1 MKKFSLKPGLVTG
14 MLIMIL
20 SVLFNACRKNVVEKR
35 EIPTAYLPATPEDQ
49 ITVQKIKK
57 IESILEV
64 IYGDPEVR
72 KEVSAILKA
81 KPYYEEAV
89 LVSDLL
95 YPERSKI
102 YSLNRIKQLNV
113 KTGVFASRFKE
124 EFQRQYPV
132 TDAVTA
138 REAQDPDYY
147 QVNGVT
153 IYWPYS
159 EDFDPRT
166 SDDKFTLVAA
176 DRDADAGPGRK
187 PVGGTPARPI
197 YSDVNVDD
205 DYAAVYPTHIVG
217 VIDKWM
223 ILLDIDSVP
232 PPPPPPPGPQIRRV
246 YHGWSRLTRQL
257 DALISFT
264 GNGGGSEMKVCRI
277 SGYLQFADQQV
288 TNFAGDQMFIYYSR
302 ADIRKKRWKRV
313 MGMWDPDWK
322 EANLQQVYAAY
333 EEDTKGTKNFKG
345 SLSTTVRLPDSLGTA
360 TGTIGFDINVV
371 TQDDLVKQTMMDRY
385 SYFRDALNDQGWGFQ
400 PDPNDFLP
408 PNVDWPRYD
417 VGTIWGFTWPYKIY

>member
-1 MKKFSLKPGLVTG
+1 MNPGLVTG
-14 MLIMIL
+14 ILMMVL
-20 SVLFNACRKNVVEKR
+20 SVFFNACRKNVVEKR
-35 EIPTAYLPATPEDQ
+35 PETPTAYLPASPDEQ
-49 ITVQKIKK
+49 KVVEKIKQ
-57 IESILEV
+57 IESVLEV
-64 IYGDPEVR
+64 IYGDPDVR
-72 KEVSAILKA
+72 KEVIAAIKA
-81 KPYYEEAV
+81 KPYKDEAV

-95 YPERSKI
+95 YPEKSKL
-102 YSLNRIKQLNV
+102 YTLERFRQLNV
-113 KTGVFASRFKE
+113 KTGVFSAKFKE
-124 EFQRQYPV
+124 EYQRQFGGP
-132 TDAVTA
+132 TTTVTA
-138 REAQDPDYY
+138 REVPAPDYY
-147 QVNGVT
+147 QVNGIT

-166 SDDKFTLVAA
+166 TDDKFTLVSA
-176 DRDADAGPGRK
+176 DRDADAAPGRK
-187 PVGGTPARPI
+187 PIGGTPSRPI
-197 YSDVNVDD
+197 YSDVTVDD
-205 DYAAVYPTHIVG
+205 EYAAVTPTHIIG
-217 VIDKWM
+217 VIDKYM
-223 ILLDIDSVP
+223 IFMDLDSVPP

-246 YHGWSRLTRQL
+246 YHGWSRLTKQL

-288 TNFAGDQMFIYYSR
+288 TSFAGDQMFIYYSR

-345 SLSTTVRLPDSLGTA
+345 SLSTTIRLPDSLGTA
-360 TGTIGFDINVV
+360 TGSIGFDISVV
-371 TQDDLVKQTMMDRY
+371 TQDELVKQTMMDRY

-408 PNVDWPRYD
+408 PNQDWPRYD
-417 VGTIWGFTWPYKIY
+417 AGTIWGFTWPYKIY